1 MVGTLPTYLLTIA
14 YDGTRYHGWQQQV
27 GVRTIQEELKKAC
40 GRIGCAGV
48 HVEGAGRTDTGVH
61 AFAQGAH
68 LVLPRSFPGN
78 RLQIALNSN
87 LPEDISV
94 RAVRLAPDGFHARFH
109 SRGKRYLYRVV
120 YSPVRPAIGRSYF
133 HWVRQDVDVA
143 AVRQAAQ
150 CLVGK
155 HDFTSFAT
163 NPGYS
168 RLRGSVRT
176 LQRVHVIERR
186 DGFDFVVQGSGFL
199 YNMVRNLV
207 GTLLQVGYGNRPPE
221 WVKEVLEGRSRRLA
235 GATAPARGLYLVRAL
250 YARDLSPAGEEPGQ
264 EIRDEK
270 LHEQGSPENTPGD
283 LRPES

>member
-14 YDGTRYHGWQQQV
+14 YDGSRYHGWQQQV
-27 GVRTIQEELKKAC
+27 GVRTIQEELEKAC

-68 LVLPRSFPGN
+68 LVLPRKFPGD

-120 YSPVRPAIGRSYF
+120 CSRVKPAIGRSYY

-155 HDFTSFAT
+155 HDFASFAT

-168 RLRGSVRT
+168 RSRGTVRT

-207 GTLLQVGYGNRPPE
+207 GTLMQVGIGNRAPE
-221 WVKEVLEGRSRRLA
+221 WVKEVLEGRDRRLA
-235 GATAPARGLYLVRAL
+235 GATAPARGLFLVRAL

-264 EIRDEK
+264 EIRDAK
-270 LHEQGSPENTPGD
+270 LRENTASDSAGD
-283 LRPES
+283 RRIDS

>member
-1 MVGTLPTYLLTIA
+1 MVRVLPTYLLTIA
-14 YDGTRYHGWQQQV
+14 YDGSNYHGWQQQV
-27 GVRTIQEELKKAC
+27 GVRTVQEELEKAC
-40 GRIGCAGV
+40 GMIGCSGV

-68 LVLPRSFPGN
+68 IVMPREFPYE

-87 LPEDISV
+87 LPDDIAI
-94 RAVRLAPDGFHARFH
+94 RAVRKAPDGFHARFH

-120 YSPVRPAIGRSYF
+120 SSRVKPAVGRSYY
-133 HWVRQDVDVA
+133 HWVRRDVDVDA
-143 AVRQAAQ
+143 MRQAAQ

-155 HDFTSFAT
+155 HDFASFAT

-168 RLRGSVRT
+168 RSRGTVRT
-176 LQRVHVIERR
+176 LQHVHLVKRR
-186 DGFDFVVQGSGFL
+186 DGFDFAVQGSGFL

-221 WVKEVLEGRSRRLA
+221 WVAEVLRGRDRRLA

-250 YARDLSPAGEEPGQ
+250 YARDLSPAGQEPR
-264 EIRDEK
+264 RDDVPDDP
-270 LHEQGSPENTPGD
+270 S
-283 LRPES
+283 